1 MQPFNYRQ
9 QIADPFQQAISSV
22 TEGVRLGTGLR
33 QIQEQRV
40 EAERVQQ
47 QRDQLQREFAKLQ
60 QNPTPTWEDYESV
73 AMLLPKD
80 AAESLRKNFEVRS
93 TQEQNQ
99 EKLFTGQVAAA
110 LSSPNAESRQI
121 GIDRLRRRAEAERNA
136 GNEDKAQAYEVHAR
150 IAELNPEG
158 AKTVADEMITFGSSV
173 FGKDWTESI
182 VRGREAP
189 VQMAKNVAEAKKA
202 AIQADFA
209 LAKEVQD
216 LNLTKA
222 QIENYASQQDIARQ
236 NLKISKLNADLK
248 SEENELK
255 RQDLQQKIDTARLE
269 RDEKLRTKVAD
280 ANNVY
285 ANFDN
290 FLNTAD
296 RALQGWGRT
305 KEGKV
310 DISKPKGYVESAT
323 GPISTRLPTLSQDTA
338 DFEELIETLG
348 SQAFLSQVDKM
359 RGLGALT
366 EREGAALRASLTNLS
381 LRQSPERLGQN
392 LLEAQRLILKARNEV
407 ANKFGVKA
415 EPDRPAGPGAAAPAQ
430 VPSAMGQATQQA
442 VTPGAAPRAMP
453 QGFRVLGRE

>member
-9 QIADPFQQAISSV
+9 QVVDPFQQAISS
-22 TEGVRLGTGLR
+22 TMEGFRLGAGIR
-33 QIQEQRV
+33 QMQEQRAEAQRV
-40 EAERVQQ
+40 EE
-47 QRDQLQREFAKLQ
+47 QRQRLQTEFSKLR

-93 TQEQNQ
+93 AEEQKR

-110 LSSPNAESRQI
+110 LSSPNPESRQI

-136 GNEDKAQAYEVHAR
+136 GRENEAQSYEIHAQ
-150 IAELNPEG
+150 IAETGANG
-158 AKTVADEMITFGSSV
+158 AKTVADEIITFGSSV

-189 VQMAKNVAEAKKA
+189 VQMAKNVAEAQTAATTAKFAEAKA
-202 AIQADFA
+202 IAD
-209 LAKEVQD
+209 LG
-216 LNLTKA
+216 LTDA
-222 QIENYASQQDIARQ
+222 QIKNYALQQDIAKE
-236 NLKISKLNADLK
+236 NLKIAKLNADLK
-248 SEENELK
+248 REENVLK
-255 RQDLQQKIDTARLE
+255 RQELQQRLDQAQLE
-269 RDEKLRTKVAD
+269 RDEKVRTKVAD

-305 KEGKV
+305 KDGKV
-310 DISKPKGYVESAT
+310 DPTKPKGYVESAT
-323 GPISTRLPTLSQDTA
+323 GPISTKLPTLSQDTA

-381 LRQSPERLGQN
+381 LRQSPERLAQN

-430 VPSAMGQATQQA
+430 VPSAMGQATQRA
-442 VTPGAAPRAMP
+442 VTPGAPAMP
-453 QGFRVLGRE
+453 PGFRVLGRE

>member
-33 QIQEQRV
+33 QLQEQRA
-40 EAERVQQ
+40 EAQRVQE
-47 QRDQLQREFAKLQ
+47 QRQRLQTEFAKLQ

-93 TQEQNQ
+93 AQEQNQ

-110 LSSPNAESRQI
+110 LSSPNAESRQV

-150 IAELNPEG
+150 IAETSPDG
-158 AKTVADEMITFGSSV
+158 AKTIADEMITFGASV

-189 VQMAKNVAEAKKA
+189 VQMAKNVAEAQTA
-202 AIQADFA
+202 ATTAKFAEAKA
-209 LAKEVQD
+209 LAD
-216 LNLTKA
+216 LDLTDA
-222 QIENYASQQDIARQ
+222 QIKNYASQQDIARE
-236 NLKISKLNADLK
+236 NLRINKLNADLK
-248 SEENELK
+248 REENALRKQEIE
-255 RQDLQQKIDTARLE
+255 QKLAQAQME
-269 RDEKLRTKVAD
+269 RDEKIRTKVAD

-305 KEGKV
+305 KDGKV